1 MKLVKILTTTVIIAM
16 TLQGCATGYLQG
28 QTIGTKKTIEHDN
41 VRYMVNYRLPNGQID
56 YNRLLI
62 LSDKYSYELNDYY
75 NNGVNIKN
83 LNKLGELLDLKYFK
97 PEPIRF
103 ELDGKI
109 QINSYTVNFK
119 FDYDKQ
125 GKTITTAEKQVLD
138 RYCYQKKDTAYLDC
152 EMTFAMSMHQK
163 FTPQQSLTPLK
174 GNYPIEMTSV
184 GDNTALRA
192 VLKPLAIATDIV
204 TAPIQLAVGA
214 LFLIPMSIGCRTGNC
229 AQ

>member
-1 MKLVKILTTTVIIAM
+1 MKITKTICALSVAAL

-28 QTIGTKKTIEHDN
+28 QTIGTKKTVEHDN
-41 VRYMVNYRLPNGQID
+41 IRYMVNYRLPNGQID

-62 LSDKYSYELNDYY
+62 LGDKYSYELSDYY
-75 NNGVNIKN
+75 DDGVNIKN
-83 LNKLGELLDLKYFK
+83 LNKLGEVLDLKYFK
-97 PEPIRF
+97 PKPIRF

-109 QINSYTVNFK
+109 QINSHTVNFK

-138 RYCYQKKDTAYLDC
+138 RYCYQKKETAYLDC
-152 EMTFAMSMHQK
+152 EIKFDMSMHQK

-174 GNYPIEMTSV
+174 GNYPIEMTRV

-214 LFLIPMSIGCRTGNC
+214 LFLVPMSIACRTENC
-229 AQ
+229 TQ

>member
-1 MKLVKILTTTVIIAM
+1 MKLVKTLTTTVIIAM
-16 TLQGCATGYLQG
+16 ILQGCATGYLQG
-28 QTIGTKKTIEHDN
+28 QTIGTKKTVEHDN

-62 LSDKYSYELNDYY
+62 LGDKYSYELNDYY

-109 QINSYTVNFK
+109 QINSYAVNFK

-138 RYCYQKKDTAYLDC
+138 RYCYHKKDTAYLDC
-152 EMTFAMSMHQK
+152 EMTFTMSMHQK

-174 GNYPIEMTSV
+174 GNYPIEMTRV

-192 VLKPLAIATDIV
+192 VLQPLAIATDIV
-204 TAPIQLAVGA
+204 TAPIQLAIGA
-214 LFLIPMSIGCRTGNC
+214 LFLVPMSIGCRTGNC
-229 AQ
+229 VQ